1 MRLIQ
6 IIRAVWLRL
15 SGRSV
20 EKELAE
26 RLLREKAARGVIPVE
41 RKNPAFVTKFP
52 RGIHK

>member
-26 RLLREKAARGVIPVE
+26 RLLREKAARGIVPFE
-41 RKNPAFVTKFP
+41 RIN
-52 RGIHK
+52 RGKVMHVPSVKK

>member
-41 RKNPAFVTKFP
+41 RINRGKPLHVPAGK
-52 RGIHK
+52 K